1 MAAIQLYNTLSRQ
14 LEALRPPTGEPLGM
28 YTCGLTVY
36 DYGHIGNFRT
46 FIAVDVLQR
55 FLLSEGYQLNAV
67 LNLTDIDDKIIERA
81 RTAGHGVGEHA
92 AIYARAFEQDM
103 ELLGLRQPEHLVRA
117 TAHIEAM
124 VAWCDRLIAT
134 GHAYISQGSVY
145 FRVASFPAYG
155 ALSGKDAESLL
166 VGARVESGLEQKED
180 ARDFVLWKAHKPGEP
195 SWPSPWGPG
204 RPGWHIECSVMAM
217 HYLGAS
223 FDLHAGGADLVFPH
237 HENEIAQAE
246 AVTGERFVRHW
257 FHVEFLLVES
267 EKMSKSLGNYY
278 TVRDLI
284 ARGVKPSAL
293 RYLLASVPPRRS
305 LNFTHEG
312 LEQSAAAVERLTGF
326 RDRLRRNGENQP
338 PAGADRAVEW
348 VRTAR
353 ENFRAALADN
363 LNTAAALGAVFEM
376 VRAGNAALDAGEMTA
391 QAARAALDFLA
402 YFDGIFGVL
411 GDEDQAR
418 LAAYALGTG
427 LELSAPALDMAAIEA
442 RLAERA
448 AARARRDYSRSDE
461 LRRELEQLGV
471 VVEDVKGGEQ
481 KWRVKK

>member
-1 MAAIQLYNTLSRQ
+1 MPEIHLYNTLSRR
-14 LEALRPPTGEPLGM
+14 LETLRPPSGAPLGM

-92 AIYARAFEQDM
+92 AIYAQAFEQDM
-103 ELLGLRQPEHLVRA
+103 ELLGLRRPEHLVRA

-124 VAWCDRLIAT
+124 IAWCDRLIAT
-134 GHAYISQGSVY
+134 GHAYVSQGSVY

-166 VGARVESGLEQKED
+166 AGARVETDLEQKED

-246 AVTGERFVRHW
+246 AVTGETFVRHW
-257 FHVEFLLVES
+257 FHVEFLLVEG

-284 ARGVKPSAL
+284 ARGVKPASL

-305 LNFTHEG
+305 FNFTLEG
-312 LEQSAAAVERLTGF
+312 LEQAAAAGDRLRGF
-326 RDRLRRNGENQP
+326 RDRLRRR
-338 PAGADRAVEW
+338 AADQKPKESVQALAW
-348 VRTAR
+348 IQTVRD
-353 ENFRAALADN
+353 NFRQALAEN
-363 LNTAAALGAVFEM
+363 LNTAAALGVVFEM
-376 VRAGNAALDAGEMTA
+376 VRAGNAALDSGEMTA
-391 QAARAALDFLA
+391 RAAQSALEFLA

-411 GDEDQAR
+411 GDQDQAR
-418 LAAYALGTG
+418 LEAYARDAG
-427 LELSAPALDMAAIEA
+427 LDLSAPALDVNLIEA

-448 AARARRDYSRSDE
+448 AARARRDYARGDE
-461 LRRELEQLGV
+461 LRRELEKLGV
-471 VVEDVKGGEQ
+471 VIEDGKGGEQ
-481 KWRVKK
+481 TWRVKK